1 MLVHRHRWNI
11 TFYSGTKVKKTGLST
26 VLTTQQILRGTAELD
41 QNSAYGT
48 HPGSYWNHVY
58 RSDKV
63 CSQLKKKKVPFNA
76 IRQVVYACPDWKQK
90 KVYYVLEQNLLYP
103 GLQGQ
108 NLFSYKCRSKPAIT
122 VVLTSKK
129 KKTGSTYYSL
139 EWALKKDALISQS
152 SKQYFM
158 KLAVTTL
165 KPTGLQ

>member
-1 MLVHRHRWNI
+1 MPL
-11 TFYSGTKVKKTGLST
+11 GKLCM
-26 VLTTQQILRGTAELD
+26 
-41 QNSAYGT
+41 
-48 HPGSYWNHVY
+48 HVQFE
-58 RSDKV
+58 SK
-63 CSQLKKKKVPFNA
+63 
-76 IRQVVYACPDWKQK
+76 K

-152 SKQYFM
+152 SKQYFT